1 MGKLCNLEEFHLTSN
16 NYEGNVSMVF
26 EILSSKILDE
36 MRGFKNLQSLSL
48 SVNKFSGPMPMSIF
62 GNGALPEFPA
72 SLSKSAPPQ
81 FSMNNPSAS
90 APNSRP
96 VCQLCSKVGHI
107 ASRCYQRFNLD
118 FPESLYISSNKLS
131 GSLPTSFGSLSNL
144 EYLFIDSNN
153 FKGDDV
159 SEVHFA
165 NLTKLKFIYA
175 SRNKL
180 SMKVGSKWVPPFS
193 LENIELRNWNLGP
206 HYPIWL
212 KSRKDISQ
220 IDISNTGI
228 LGVILQWFWNNF
240 FSNRFITVD
249 ISENQIYGP
258 VPRIPISDMLDL
270 SNNYLSDIEPERTTG
285 FLRNLESLHLRNNN
299 LVGEIPDSLKNCLAL
314 SGLDLGLNKLVGT
327 IPRWI
332 GSLPS
337 LGLLVLRSNNLTG
350 TNYQVKSQKN
360 LQVFKDYNR

>member
-62 GNGALPEFPA
+62 GKLVSLKSLSLSFNNFSGALPEFPA
-72 SLSKSAPPQ
+72 SLSKLELLELLL
-81 FSMNNPSAS
+81 
-90 APNSRP
+90 NSNSLS
-96 VCQLCSKVGHI
+96 LCYS
-107 ASRCYQRFNLD
+107 SQ
-118 FPESLYISSNKLS
+118 ESLYISSNKLS

-249 ISENQIYGP
+249 ISENQIYGEIPNFPNDISCLLNMSFNNLTGP

-270 SNNYLSDIEPERTTG
+270 SNNYLSGNISN
-285 FLRNLESLHLRNNN
+285 FLCDPTSYQRE
-299 LVGEIPDSLKNCLAL
+299 
-314 SGLDLGLNKLVGT
+314 
-327 IPRWI
+327 
-332 GSLPS
+332 
-337 LGLLVLRSNNLTG
+337 VLI
-350 TNYQVKSQKN
+350 KP
-360 LQVFKDYNR
+360 